1 MHDDGVANCH
11 LCHSRLCWDT
21 VVAKTHCE
29 SWQQYLN
36 QQGDAVNP
44 NSNTNSGDDE
54 NEEWCG
60 DVFATYWVKH
70 QALSSHPE
78 RVKHYQLSQ
87 GSFWSGHIPLIT
99 LIKCHKGHTPIG
111 ILCICVFNNGY
122 SLTLIPLSHIV
133 TTSIVHILH
142 FLDAIDI
149 SYFCP
154 RLSARFWPQAL
165 FAFWPILMG
174 RRGGDICE
182 SSPQARPLGYWNW
195 TRWILNADSEICI
208 TPYFHI
214 FSYLPEQQDQSKC
227 DANFKIPNTNACN
240 LSVTFIKMRLSQ
252 WFLFSF
258 LYCWIFVFL

>member
-29 SWQQYLN
+29 SLQQYLD
-36 QQGDAVNP
+36 QQGDVVNP
-44 NSNTNSGDDE
+44 NRNSGDDE
-54 NEEWCG
+54 DEEWCG

-174 RRGGDICE
+174 GEGGRYMRE
-182 SSPQARPLGYWNW
+182 LPAGAAA
-195 TRWILNADSEICI
+195 WILELNTVDIKCGFRNLHNSIF
-208 TPYFHI
+208 PYI
-214 FSYLPEQQDQSKC
+214 F
-227 DANFKIPNTNACN
+227 
-240 LSVTFIKMRLSQ
+240 LSSRATRSIKV
-252 WFLFSF
+252 WCKF
-258 LYCWIFVFL
+258 

>member
-44 NSNTNSGDDE
+44 NRNTNSGDDE

-70 QALSSHPE
+70 QALSSHPG

-87 GSFWSGHIPLIT
+87 GSFWSGHIPLRT

-111 ILCICVFNNGY
+111 ILCICVFNNGLTTY
-122 SLTLIPLSHIV
+122 FNPTFSHCDNKHSSHFTFFRCDRYILFLSQTFCSLLTPSFV
-133 TTSIVHILH
+133 CILTH
-142 FLDAIDI
+142 LDGTEG
-149 SYFCP
+149 
-154 RLSARFWPQAL
+154 
-165 FAFWPILMG
+165 G
-174 RRGGDICE
+174 RYMRELPAG
-182 SSPQARPLGYWNW
+182 AAA
-195 TRWILNADSEICI
+195 WILELNTVDIKCGFRNLHNSIF
-208 TPYFHI
+208 PYI
-214 FSYLPEQQDQSKC
+214 F
-227 DANFKIPNTNACN
+227 
-240 LSVTFIKMRLSQ
+240 LSSTATRSIKVGCK
-252 WFLFSF
+252 F
-258 LYCWIFVFL
+258 